1 MVEDARFWIV
11 APRVTLSGVSGLGT
25 LLSGNYI
32 GFEKGKSASKAWSYT
47 ALDVP
52 PIITAGQP
60 GRQFVLRADDLG
72 SLGIGAPVYYRRMQ
86 AGQVIA
92 YKLTG
97 DGHAVELTIFV
108 NAPYD
113 RYVDP
118 GTRFWNA
125 SGVDVSVGAGGV
137 DVQLESLISLIAGG
151 IVFETPSFAMR
162 GVQASADTTFTLFRD
177 RAKAMKEP
185 DPLSARYVLVFDD
198 SLQGLSVGAPVT
210 LLGLPA
216 GEVTAVGL
224 DVHARGVMVQGR
236 VEIVTY
242 PERLISRV
250 GRTRTAESEALMK
263 SAEKRRALFQ
273 RLVEEKGLRAQL
285 RTGSLLTGQLYVAFD
300 YFPDAPKA
308 KIVWAQDPPLLPVVA
323 SPLPQLEEK
332 ITSILAKLEAL
343 PYDRIGADVTTAL
356 GTLNVTLRDASTALN
371 RVDATL
377 TPALSATL
385 EDVRRIV
392 ATADAL
398 LTKDVPAALEDLR
411 RPLVTADAVLKNTDA
426 TLVGE
431 GAPVQH
437 DLRDTLREVA
447 QAARS
452 LRVLM
457 DYLDRHPEALLRGKA
472 EIKP

>member
-1 MVEDARFWIV
+1 
-11 APRVTLSGVSGLGT
+11 
-25 LLSGNYI
+25 
-32 GFEKGKSASKAWSYT
+32 
-47 ALDVP
+47 
-52 PIITAGQP
+52 
-60 GRQFVLRADDLG
+60 
-72 SLGIGAPVYYRRMQ
+72 
-86 AGQVIA
+86 
-92 YKLTG
+92 
-97 DGHAVELTIFV
+97 
-108 NAPYD
+108 
-113 RYVDP
+113 
-118 GTRFWNA
+118 
-125 SGVDVSVGAGGV
+125 
-137 DVQLESLISLIAGG
+137 
-151 IVFETPSFAMR
+151 
-162 GVQASADTTFTLFRD
+162 
-177 RAKAMKEP
+177 
-185 DPLSARYVLVFDD
+185 
-198 SLQGLSVGAPVT
+198 
-210 LLGLPA
+210 
-216 GEVTAVGL
+216 
-224 DVHARGVMVQGR
+224 
-236 VEIVTY
+236 
-242 PERLISRV
+242 
-250 GRTRTAESEALMK
+250 MK

-308 KIVWAQDPPLLPVVA
+308 KIDWAQDPPQLPVVA